1 MVNFNQQ
8 NKFGCHQ
15 SFIQPAHNQN
25 YILQKP
31 FQEHNRT
38 SYQFN
43 SAYKHAGDYEAAM
56 IKLKQLE
63 KELKVKADAMGLR
76 AAVNYTPLTGQAS
89 YSLSSKM
96 RDRPFAFPRLVNRL
110 GIPMSRLHEFKV
122 SSTTKEAPILADP
135 AA

>member
-1 MVNFNQQ
+1 
-8 NKFGCHQ
+8 
-15 SFIQPAHNQN
+15 
-25 YILQKP
+25 
-31 FQEHNRT
+31 
-38 SYQFN
+38 
-43 SAYKHAGDYEAAM
+43 M

-122 SSTTKEAPILADP
+122 SSTTKEAPVLSDP
-135 AA
+135 AAQEIQAPSQMLVSGNKCPSTDSNPRLQSQTTARSTVIGSKNNVHASYD